1 MSPRYICCC
10 TWSWEGWWGRC
21 WCTPPPAPPG
31 SGPPPGSATHH
42 SPTYN
47 NQNRPIYKTKIVSV
61 THLGSLWE
69 MPDLNPGVW
78 VIEPIF
84 HPSLQH
90 NLCECAFGQIFYLTR
105 ASFLR
110 DFNPLVTRATFV
122 DRFSTNLQSRL
133 KKVKM
138 EFHFKKKNLNIHILR
153 YLAFKKKFWFCFS
166 NAISLFFNEFVCN
179 FNSL

>member
-138 EFHFKKKNLNIHILR
+138 EFHLKKKNLKHTHP
-153 YLAFKKKFWFCFS
+153 
-166 NAISLFFNEFVCN
+166 
-179 FNSL
+179 